1 MTDTFKSLIQAY
13 EEPLFYNSTGST
25 DAYKLCVR
33 HLSSAMSAGLAKLSN
48 GYMLPNDV
56 LHLIDLENENI
67 VIIRDKV
74 KLIKL
79 EILK

>member
-1 MTDTFKSLIQAY
+1 MTENFKALIKSH

-56 LHLIDLENENI
+56 LHIVDLERERI
-67 VIIRDKV
+67 TMVSQKV
-74 KLIKL
+74 KVIKL
-79 EILK
+79 EVLK

>member
-1 MTDTFKSLIQAY
+1 MTDNFRTIIRAY

-25 DAYKLCVR
+25 DAYKLCIR
-33 HLSSAMSAGLAKLSN
+33 HLSSAMSAGKAKLSN

-56 LHLIDLENENI
+56 LHIVNLENEKI
-67 VIIRDKV
+67 DVITTKV
-74 KLIKL
+74 KLIPL

>member
-1 MTDTFKSLIQAY
+1 MTDNFKALIKNH

-25 DAYKLCVR
+25 DAYKLCIR

-48 GYMLPNDV
+48 GYMFPNDV
-56 LHLIDLENENI
+56 LHIVDLHAETIDL
-67 VIIRDKV
+67 VTHKV

-79 EILK
+79 EVLK

>member
-1 MTDTFKSLIQAY
+1 MTDNFKSRIEAY

-25 DAYKLCVR
+25 DAYKLCIR

-48 GYMLPNDV
+48 GYMLPKDV
-56 LHLIDLENENI
+56 LHIVDLDSECIE
-67 VIIRDKV
+67 VIAHKV

-79 EILK
+79 EVLK